1 MRNMA
6 NEEPVMTV
14 GAIVAVVS
22 AGLLWARLMG
32 WITWTDDQFN
42 GFLTFL
48 ALLLPLG
55 GALWARA
62 KVTPLSSPRA
72 KDGTRLIRDEMVE
85 E

>member
-1 MRNMA
+1 
-6 NEEPVMTV
+6 
-14 GAIVAVVS
+14 
-22 AGLLWARLMG
+22 MG